1 MREAG
6 KKDPAI
12 TCFRT
17 LRHYHRLWK
26 LNGRVRNGNECDLP
40 DMVTGIRQQG
50 GEATAAAC
58 SAVKHCCRVIQMME
72 TSVLLL

>member
-40 DMVTGIRQQG
+40 DMVTGIRQQY
-50 GEATAAAC
+50 GEALLPLYTNGGN
-58 SAVKHCCRVIQMME
+58 KRVA
-72 TSVLLL
+72 L